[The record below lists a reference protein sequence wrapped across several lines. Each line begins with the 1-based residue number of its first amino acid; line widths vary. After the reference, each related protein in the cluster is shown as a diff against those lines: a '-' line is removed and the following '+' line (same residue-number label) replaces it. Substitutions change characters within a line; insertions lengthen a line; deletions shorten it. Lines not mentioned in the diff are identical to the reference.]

1 MPNCLRSIF
10 DRWPSRLAALLCL
23 TLTLGVG
30 QAEEAAN
37 ATATEATA
45 GSRAMEPAATP
56 KVEAKK
62 PAKFG
67 ILAVRPKAESMAR
80 WQPLFDYLNR
90 THPDQPLSFEILTY
104 PDLEAAIR
112 HRGVDFVLTQPA
124 HYLLLAQRESLQSP
138 IATLVEQENGKPL
151 SGFGGV
157 IVTRPELKIREL
169 ADLAGKRIAITS
181 KHSLGGYLAQA
192 SELRRHGIHLPE
204 DARIV
209 ETGDSHDPPI
219 TELLAGNV
227 DAAFVRTGLIEAMH
241 RERKLN
247 MDQLL
252 IINPLPEPGFP
263 LALSTRLYPDW
274 PLTAMPWA
282 PPELSRKVAATVLS
296 MPPNWAGA
304 ASTGI
309 HGFTIPGDYRRI
321 DELMRLLR
329 VPPYDTPQDVTLD
342 DILRQYGEVI
352 GLLLILALGGLLI
365 VVVKLVRTNRRLR
378 QERSRA
384 KRALARQASTEARF
398 RAVFENIEAVAI
410 QGYRADGSVVY
421 WNHASQTIYGY
432 TPEEARGK
440 SLYDMIIP
448 APMQPGVRE
457 AVHWMF
463 AHKAG
468 IPAGRLTLRH
478 KDGHPVEVYSSHTV
492 VDTTEHGPIMFCLDV
507 SLHEQVKA
515 EQALIASEARQRMIL
530 ETLGE
535 GVYGADLDGICSF
548 INPAGLCLLGFS
560 EAEVLGKDCHALFH
574 HSRADGSRYPREHCP
589 TWQTARDGKERR
601 HEDIFWR
608 KNGESL
614 PVRLTVTPIRRN
626 GVITGVVVV
635 FADISERVRSRKELE
650 QHRQLLEQQVRQRTQ
665 QLEIARQEAEVASR
679 SKSAF
684 LANMSHEIR
693 TPLNAVL
700 GMVHLLRRDAPTI
713 EQIDRLDKID
723 FAAQHLLA
731 VINDILDFSKIE
743 AGKLQLDET
752 QFDIDSLLQ
761 RVVSVLGER
770 AREKGLELRFES
782 DKFEHSLI
790 GDPTRITQCLINY
803 AANAIKFTE
812 RGSVTIKVR
821 RVSESNSG
829 VRVHFEVADTGIGI
843 PEDAIGRLFGI
854 FEQADSST
862 SRKFGGTGLGL
873 AITRRLAE
881 LMGGS
886 VGVSSKP
893 GQGSR
898 FWFTATLKPGDDAMD
913 ALRSTFAG
921 LTPQAVQDSL
931 AGRHLLVV
939 EDEAINREIALELLS
954 EYGLTADTA
963 EDGVQALELIGKQ
976 HYDLVLMD
984 MQMPKMDGLEATRQI
999 RQLPQLAKLPIIAMT
1014 ANAFAEDRERCLA
1027 AGMND
1032 FLSKPVEP
1040 DDLKILLL
1048 RYLAS

>member
-1 MPNCLRSIF
+1 MPTCLRTIF
-10 DRWPSRLAALLCL
+10 DRWPRLAALLCL
-23 TLTLGVG
+23 ALAVGLGR
-30 QAEEAAN
+30 AEEAVPASTAETTAN
-37 ATATEATA
+37 ATV
-45 GSRAMEPAATP
+45 R
-56 KVEAKK
+56 AKK

-67 ILAVRPKAESMAR
+67 ILAVRPKTESMAR

-90 THPDQPLSFEILTY
+90 TRPDQPLSFEILTY
-104 PDLEAAIR
+104 PELEAAVR
-112 HRGVDFVLTQPA
+112 HQGVDFVLTQPA
-124 HYLLLAQRESLQSP
+124 HYLLLAQRENLQSP

-169 ADLAGKRIAITS
+169 GDLAGKRIAITN
-181 KHSLGGYLAQA
+181 KNSLGGYLLQA
-192 SELRRHGIHLPE
+192 NELQRHGIHLPE

-209 ETGDSHDPPI
+209 ETGNFQDAPI

-227 DAAFVRTGLIEAMH
+227 DAAFVRTGLIEAMQ
-241 RERKLN
+241 REHKL
-247 MDQLL
+247 DIQQLV
-252 IINPLPEPGFP
+252 IVNPLAEPGFP
-263 LALSTRLYPDW
+263 LALSTRIYPDW
-274 PLTAMPWA
+274 PLIAMPWA
-282 PPELSRKVAATVLS
+282 PPELARQVAATVLS
-296 MPPNWAGA
+296 MPPDWAGA
-304 ASTGI
+304 TGSEI
-309 HGFTIPGDYRRI
+309 HGFTVPGDYRRI
-321 DELMRLLR
+321 DDLMRLLR
-329 VPPYDTPQDVTLD
+329 VPPYDAPQDVTLD
-342 DILRQYGEVI
+342 DILRQYGEII
-352 GLLLILALGGLLI
+352 GLLLILALGGLLL

-384 KRALARQASTEARF
+384 RRALARQASTEARF
-398 RAVFENIEAVAI
+398 RAVFENIDAVAI
-410 QGYRADGSVVY
+410 QGYRADGTVVY

-440 SLYDMIIP
+440 SLYEMIIP
-448 APMQPGVRE
+448 APMQTGVRE
-457 AVHWMF
+457 AVQWMF
-463 AHKAG
+463 SHKQG

-507 SLHEQVKA
+507 SLHEQVKV

-530 ETLGE
+530 DTLGE

-548 INPAGLCLLGFS
+548 MNPAGLCLLGFS

-574 HSRADGSRYPREHCP
+574 HTRADGSPYPQEDCP
-589 TWQTARDGKERR
+589 TWQTSRDGKPRR

-608 KNGESL
+608 KNGQSL
-614 PVRLTVTPIRRN
+614 PVRLTVTPTRRN
-626 GVITGVVVV
+626 GTITGTVVV
-635 FADISERVRSRKELE
+635 FADISERVRSQKELE
-650 QHRQLLEQQVRQRTQ
+650 QHRLQLEQQVRQRTK
-665 QLEIARQEAEVASR
+665 QLEIARHEAETASR

-700 GMVHLLRRDAPTI
+700 GMVHLLRRDAPTL

-752 QFDIDSLLQ
+752 QVDIDSILK
-761 RVVSVLGER
+761 RVVSVIGDR
-770 AREKGLELRFES
+770 VREKGLELHVES
-782 DKFEHSLI
+782 DKFEHALI

-803 AANAIKFTE
+803 AGNAIKFTE
-812 RGSVTIKVR
+812 RGSITIKVR
-821 RVSESNSG
+821 RISESSSG
-829 VRVHFEVADTGIGI
+829 VKVHFEVADTGIGI
-843 PEDAIGRLFGI
+843 TEEAIGRLFGI

-881 LMGGS
+881 LMGGG

-898 FWFTATLKPGDDAMD
+898 FWFTANLKPGDDAMD

-921 LTPQAVQDSL
+921 LTPKAVQDSL

-939 EDEAINREIALELLS
+939 EDEAINREIALELLR
-954 EYGLTADTA
+954 EFGLTADTA
-963 EDGVQALELIGKQ
+963 ENGEQALELIGKQ

-984 MQMPKMDGLEATRQI
+984 MQMPKMDGLEAPRQI
-999 RQLPQLAKLPIIAMT
+999 RLQPQLARLPIIAMT
-1014 ANAFAEDRERCLA
+1014 ANAFAEDRERCIA

-1040 DDLKILLL
+1040 DDLKVLLL

>member
-1 MPNCLRSIF
+1 MPICLRTIF
-10 DRWPSRLAALLCL
+10 HRWPSRLAALLCL
-23 TLTLGVG
+23 ALVVG
-30 QAEEAAN
+30 FSQAEEAVTASTAETTAN
-37 ATATEATA
+37 AIPQGDFQKGAV
-45 GSRAMEPAATP
+45 
-56 KVEAKK
+56 KAKK

-90 THPDQPLSFEILTY
+90 ARPDQPLSFEIMTY
-104 PDLEAAIR
+104 PELEAAVR
-112 HRGVDFVLTQPA
+112 HQGVDFVLTQPA
-124 HYLLLAQRESLQSP
+124 HYLLLAQRENLQSP
-138 IATLVEQENGKPL
+138 IATLVEQEDGKPL

-169 ADLAGKRIAITS
+169 ADLAGKRIAITN
-181 KHSLGGYLAQA
+181 KNSLGGYLLQA
-192 SELRRHGIHLPE
+192 NELRRHGIHLPE

-209 ETGDSHDPPI
+209 ETGNFQDAPI

-227 DAAFVRTGLIEAMH
+227 DAAFVRTGLIEAMQ
-241 RERKLN
+241 REHKL
-247 MDQLL
+247 DIQQLL
-252 IINPLPEPGFP
+252 IVNPLPEPGFP
-263 LALSTRLYPDW
+263 LALSTRIYPDW
-274 PLTAMPWA
+274 PLIAMPWA
-282 PPELSRKVAATVLS
+282 PPELARQVAATVLS
-296 MPPNWAGA
+296 MPPDWAGTTN
-304 ASTGI
+304 SDI

-321 DELMRLLR
+321 DDLMRLLR
-329 VPPYDTPQDVTLD
+329 VPPYDTPQDVSLD
-342 DILRQYGEVI
+342 DILRQYGEII
-352 GLLLILALGGLLI
+352 GLFLILALGGLLL

-384 KRALARQASTEARF
+384 RRALARQASTEARF
-398 RAVFENIEAVAI
+398 QAVFENIDAVAI
-410 QGYRADGSVVY
+410 QGYRADGTVVY

-440 SLYDMIIP
+440 SLYEMIIP
-448 APMQPGVRE
+448 DPMQAGVRE
-457 AVHWMF
+457 AVQWMF
-463 AHKAG
+463 SHKAG

-492 VDTTEHGPIMFCLDV
+492 VDTSEHGPIMFCLDV
-507 SLHEQVKA
+507 DLHEQVKA

-530 ETLGE
+530 DTLGE

-574 HSRADGSRYPREHCP
+574 HTRADGSPYPQESCP
-589 TWQTARDGKERR
+589 TWQTARDGKPRR

-614 PVRLTVTPIRRN
+614 PVRLTVTPTRRN
-626 GVITGVVVV
+626 GTITGTVVV
-635 FADISERVRSRKELE
+635 FADISERVRSHKELE
-650 QHRQLLEQQVRQRTQ
+650 QHRLQLEQQVRQRTK
-665 QLEIARQEAEVASR
+665 QLEIARHEAETASR

-700 GMVHLLRRDAPTI
+700 GMVHLLRRDAPTL

-752 QFDIDSLLQ
+752 QVDIDGILK
-761 RVVSVLGER
+761 RVVSVIGDR
-770 AREKGLELRFES
+770 VREKGLELHVES
-782 DKFEHSLI
+782 DKFEHALI

-803 AANAIKFTE
+803 AGNAIKFTE
-812 RGSVTIKVR
+812 RGGITIKVR
-821 RVSESNSG
+821 RISESSSG
-829 VRVHFEVADTGIGI
+829 VKIHFEVADTGIGI
-843 PEDAIGRLFGI
+843 PEEAIGRLFGI

-881 LMGGS
+881 LMGGG
-886 VGVSSKP
+886 VGVSSTP

-898 FWFTATLKPGDDAMD
+898 FWFTANLKPGDDAMD

-939 EDEAINREIALELLS
+939 EDEAINREIALELLR

-963 EDGVQALELIGKQ
+963 ENGEQALELIGKQ

-999 RQLPQLAKLPIIAMT
+999 RRQAQLASLPIIAMT
-1014 ANAFAEDRERCLA
+1014 ANAFAEDRERCIA

-1040 DDLKILLL
+1040 DDLKVLLL

>member
-1 MPNCLRSIF
+1 MPICLRSIF
-10 DRWPSRLAALLCL
+10 HRWPSRLAALLYL
-23 TLTLGVG
+23 VLAVGLG
-30 QAEEAAN
+30 QAEEAVNAATVEPTAN
-37 ATATEATA
+37 ATTTETTA
-45 GSRAMEPAATP
+45 GPRV
-56 KVEAKK
+56 KAKK

-67 ILAVRPKAESMAR
+67 ILAVRPKAESMAH
-80 WQPLFDYLNR
+80 WQPLFDYLNS

-104 PDLEAAIR
+104 PELEAAIR
-112 HRGVDFVLTQPA
+112 HQGVDFVLTQPA
-124 HYLLLAQRESLQSP
+124 HYLLLAQRENLQSP

-169 ADLAGKRIAITS
+169 ADLAGKRIAIIN
-181 KHSLGGYLAQA
+181 KRSLGGYLLQA

-209 ETGDSHDPPI
+209 ETGDVQDAPI
-219 TELLAGNV
+219 SELLAGNV

-241 RERKLN
+241 RERKLD
-247 MDQLL
+247 MQQLF
-252 IINPLPEPGFP
+252 IVNPLPEPGFP
-263 LALSTRLYPDW
+263 LALSTRIFPDW
-274 PLTAMPWA
+274 PLAAMPWA
-282 PPELSRKVAATVLS
+282 PPELARQVAATVLS
-296 MPPNWAGA
+296 MPPDWAGA

-321 DELMRLLR
+321 DDLMRLLR
-329 VPPYDTPQDVTLD
+329 APPYDTPQDVTLD

-352 GLLLILALGGLLI
+352 GLVLILALGGLLVVI
-365 VVVKLVRTNRRLR
+365 VTLVRTNRRLR

-384 KRALARQASTEARF
+384 RRALARQASTEARF
-398 RAVFENIEAVAI
+398 RAVFENVDTVAI
-410 QGYRADGSVVY
+410 QGYRTDGSVVY

-440 SLYDMIIP
+440 SLYEMIIP
-448 APMQPGVRE
+448 APMQAGVRE
-457 AVHWMF
+457 AVQWMF
-463 AHKAG
+463 THKAG

-507 SLHEQVKA
+507 DLHEQVKA

-530 ETLGE
+530 DTLGE
-535 GVYGADLDGICSF
+535 GVYGADLAGICSF
-548 INPAGLCLLGFS
+548 INPAGLCLLGLT

-574 HSRADGSRYPREHCP
+574 HTRADGTPYPPEDCP
-589 TWQTARDGKERR
+589 TWQTARDGKPRR
-601 HEDIFWR
+601 HEDVFWR

-614 PVRLTVTPIRRN
+614 PVRLTVTPTRRN
-626 GVITGVVVV
+626 GTITGTVVV
-635 FADISERVRSRKELE
+635 FADISERVRSHKELE
-650 QHRQLLEQQVRQRTQ
+650 THRLQLEQQVRQRTR
-665 QLEIARQEAEVASR
+665 QLEIARHEAESASR

-700 GMVHLLRRDAPTI
+700 GMVHLLRRDAPTL

-752 QFDIDSLLQ
+752 QVDIDSILK

-770 AREKGLELRFES
+770 VREKGLELHVES

-803 AANAIKFTE
+803 AGNAIKFTE
-812 RGSVTIKVR
+812 RGSITIKVR
-821 RVSESNSG
+821 RISESSSG
-829 VRVHFEVADTGIGI
+829 VRLHFEVADTGIGI

-873 AITRRLAE
+873 AITRRLA
-881 LMGGS
+881 
-886 VGVSSKP
+886 
-893 GQGSR
+893 
-898 FWFTATLKPGDDAMD
+898 
-913 ALRSTFAG
+913 
-921 LTPQAVQDSL
+921 
-931 AGRHLLVV
+931 
-939 EDEAINREIALELLS
+939 
-954 EYGLTADTA
+954 
-963 EDGVQALELIGKQ
+963 
-976 HYDLVLMD
+976 
-984 MQMPKMDGLEATRQI
+984 
-999 RQLPQLAKLPIIAMT
+999 
-1014 ANAFAEDRERCLA
+1014 
-1027 AGMND
+1027 
-1032 FLSKPVEP
+1032 
-1040 DDLKILLL
+1040 
-1048 RYLAS
+1048 

>member
-1 MPNCLRSIF
+1 
-10 DRWPSRLAALLCL
+10 
-23 TLTLGVG
+23 
-30 QAEEAAN
+30 
-37 ATATEATA
+37 
-45 GSRAMEPAATP
+45 
-56 KVEAKK
+56 
-62 PAKFG
+62 
-67 ILAVRPKAESMAR
+67 
-80 WQPLFDYLNR
+80 
-90 THPDQPLSFEILTY
+90 
-104 PDLEAAIR
+104 
-112 HRGVDFVLTQPA
+112 
-124 HYLLLAQRESLQSP
+124 
-138 IATLVEQENGKPL
+138 
-151 SGFGGV
+151 
-157 IVTRPELKIREL
+157 
-169 ADLAGKRIAITS
+169 
-181 KHSLGGYLAQA
+181 
-192 SELRRHGIHLPE
+192 
-204 DARIV
+204 
-209 ETGDSHDPPI
+209 
-219 TELLAGNV
+219 
-227 DAAFVRTGLIEAMH
+227 
-241 RERKLN
+241 
-247 MDQLL
+247 
-252 IINPLPEPGFP
+252 
-263 LALSTRLYPDW
+263 
-274 PLTAMPWA
+274 
-282 PPELSRKVAATVLS
+282 
-296 MPPNWAGA
+296 
-304 ASTGI
+304 
-309 HGFTIPGDYRRI
+309 
-321 DELMRLLR
+321 
-329 VPPYDTPQDVTLD
+329 
-342 DILRQYGEVI
+342 
-352 GLLLILALGGLLI
+352 
-365 VVVKLVRTNRRLR
+365 
-378 QERSRA
+378 
-384 KRALARQASTEARF
+384 
-398 RAVFENIEAVAI
+398 
-410 QGYRADGSVVY
+410 
-421 WNHASQTIYGY
+421 
-432 TPEEARGK
+432 
-440 SLYDMIIP
+440 
-448 APMQPGVRE
+448 
-457 AVHWMF
+457 
-463 AHKAG
+463 
-468 IPAGRLTLRH
+468 
-478 KDGHPVEVYSSHTV
+478 
-492 VDTTEHGPIMFCLDV
+492 
-507 SLHEQVKA
+507 
-515 EQALIASEARQRMIL
+515 MIL

-535 GVYGADLDGICSF
+535 GVYGADVDGICSF
-548 INPAGLCLLGFS
+548 INPAGLCLLGLT

-574 HSRADGSRYPREHCP
+574 HTRADGTPYPPEDCP
-589 TWQTARDGKERR
+589 TWQTARDGKPRR

-614 PVRLTVTPIRRN
+614 PVRLTVTPTRRN
-626 GVITGVVVV
+626 GTITGTVVV
-635 FADISERVRSRKELE
+635 FADISERVRSHKELE
-650 QHRQLLEQQVRQRTQ
+650 THRLQLEQQVRQRTR
-665 QLEIARQEAEVASR
+665 QLEIARHEAESASR

-700 GMVHLLRRDAPTI
+700 GMVHLLRRDAPTL

-752 QFDIDSLLQ
+752 QVDIDSILK

-770 AREKGLELRFES
+770 VREKGLELHVES

-803 AANAIKFTE
+803 AGNAIKFTE
-812 RGSVTIKVR
+812 RGSITIKVR
-821 RVSESNSG
+821 RISESSSG
-829 VRVHFEVADTGIGI
+829 VRLHFEVADTGIGI

-963 EDGVQALELIGKQ
+963 ENGLQALELIGKQ

-999 RQLPQLAKLPIIAMT
+999 RLQPQLARLPIIAMT

-1040 DDLKILLL
+1040 DDLKMLLL